1 MNYSDISEGY
11 IKGGLV
17 EGVHYKTDSLVDKIN
32 DRASKRQFP
41 DSPLQPYF
49 TPRATP
55 TRYSHFPIANLRTE
69 PTVPLIPYPE
79 YSIEYNF
86 NPGNA
91 PRGPGNGF
99 LNNVDRESVLRNQF
113 FALDKNSDQGV
124 YVPES
129 NSDLYNITLPTTS
142 EVVPQPFPLLFNPLI
157 GQIHTRGLTGG
168 ENIGQN
174 SFNNSTRVKL
184 RQNIHGVV

>member
-79 YSIEYNF
+79 YSVEYNF

-124 YVPES
+124 YVPAS
-129 NSDLYNITLPTTS
+129 NSDLYNVS
-142 EVVPQPFPLLFNPLI
+142 VVPGEILQQPYPLLFNHDN
-157 GQIHTRGLTGG
+157 GQI
-168 ENIGQN
+168 N
-174 SFNNSTRVKL
+174 SRTPMGPGNMGKDTFNNNTRVQL
-184 RQNIHGVV
+184 RNG

>member
-1 MNYSDISEGY
+1 MNYSDVSEGY

-17 EGVHYKTDSLVDKIN
+17 DGLYYKTDVLVDRIN
-32 DRASKRQFP
+32 DRAYSRNFP

-55 TRYSHFPIANLRTE
+55 TRYSHFPITNLRTE
-69 PTVPLIPYPE
+69 PSVPLIPYPE
-79 YSIEYNF
+79 YSVEYNF

-99 LNNVDRESVLRNQF
+99 FSNVDRESVLRNQF
-113 FALDKNSDQGV
+113 FALDKNSDKGV

-129 NSDLYNITLPTTS
+129 KSDLYNDAVPHTS
-142 EVVPQPFPLLFNPLI
+142 EVVQQPFPLLFNSNTE
-157 GQIHTRGLTGG
+157 QIETRGFTGG
-168 ENIGQN
+168 AQIGENA
-174 SFNNSTRVKL
+174 FNNSTRTQL
-184 RQNIHGVV
+184 RQNVRAMT